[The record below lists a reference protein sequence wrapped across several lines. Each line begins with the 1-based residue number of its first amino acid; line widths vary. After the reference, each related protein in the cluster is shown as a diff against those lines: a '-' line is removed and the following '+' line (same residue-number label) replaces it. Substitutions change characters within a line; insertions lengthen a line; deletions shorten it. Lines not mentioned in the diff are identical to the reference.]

1 MNLRTYKLHERG
13 SLRNFP
19 ESYVY
24 FKLITAICQTKR
36 NKNSKKFKKSYFYGK
51 KISST
56 ASTYSAYYPLRNVTL
71 VSVEV
76 YSDFEKLAAVG
87 TVGSCISLLVNL

>member
-1 MNLRTYKLHERG
+1 MFILNRLQPFVKLKGIKILKNLRNPH
-13 SLRNFP
+13 
-19 ESYVY
+19 
-24 FKLITAICQTKR
+24 
-36 NKNSKKFKKSYFYGK
+36 FYGK